1 MDRLRTPLYFS
12 NIRCHHPFCCWNKVL
27 QVMGALELSVPGWDP
42 IVWIQLGAFLFS
54 DRVHGVRERREQG
67 ACPAL
72 SAASPSLIVPSAR
85 ERKRGR
91 LPSGVPLSPSTP
103 LIHFALATD
112 VPWRRGLIGPTRTQ
126 GFWQEDQLCWSVS
139 GCVNFPSTLTKGSL
153 EGSWAGGLS
162 LAASSSLGEAPP
174 ALWFHPPVSS
184 RTICTAFPEECLLL
198 G

>member
-1 MDRLRTPLYFS
+1 M
-12 NIRCHHPFCCWNKVL
+12 C
-27 QVMGALELSVPGWDP
+27 
-42 IVWIQLGAFLFS
+42 
-54 DRVHGVRERREQG
+54 
-67 ACPAL
+67 
-72 SAASPSLIVPSAR
+72 
-85 ERKRGR
+85 
-91 LPSGVPLSPSTP
+91 PSTP
-103 LIHFALATD
+103 LPHSYTLLWPQMSLGEEASL
-112 VPWRRGLIGPTRTQ
+112 GPQ
-126 GFWQEDQLCWSVS
+126 QEDQLCWSVS